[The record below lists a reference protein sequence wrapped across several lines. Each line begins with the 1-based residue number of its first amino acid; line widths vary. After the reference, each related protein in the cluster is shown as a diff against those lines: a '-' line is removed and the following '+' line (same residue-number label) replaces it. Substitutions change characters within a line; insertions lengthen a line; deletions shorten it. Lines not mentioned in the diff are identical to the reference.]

1 MRAPLQTNK
10 LKKIMTL
17 PNVISLLRLPL
28 AFLFIIDN
36 TSFRVGVLIATM
48 FTDCL
53 DGFLARRCGDI
64 SQVGIILDPMM
75 DKLFVYIAI
84 GVLFFKNYLMPW
96 EMITML
102 SRDFSLCIFL
112 AYLLVSKKWKT
123 FEVRSI
129 RWGKLTTA
137 AQFVVLILLTIGRS
151 IPPYIYY
158 LFVMFGAFAL
168 VELFYFAQI
177 SINERKTSS

>member
-1 MRAPLQTNK
+1 M
-10 LKKIMTL
+10 KILLSTHKVKSFFTI
-17 PNVISLLRLPL
+17 PNLISLLRLPL

-53 DGFLARRCGDI
+53 DGFIARRSSSV
-64 SQVGIILDPMM
+64 SQVGVILDPIM

-84 GVLFFKNYLMPW
+84 SVLFCKHYLLPW

-112 AYLLVSKKWKT
+112 AYLLLSKKWKT
-123 FEVRSI
+123 FAFRSL

-137 AQFVVLILLTIGRS
+137 AQFLVLMLLTIGKI
-151 IPPYIYY
+151 IPNYAYY
-158 LFVMFGAFAL
+158 LFVLFGCLAL
-168 VELFYFAQI
+168 VELFYFA
-177 SINERKTSS
+177 RAPKHLKT